1 MDYKNHIEVIEFD
14 TALTFY
20 EDFNAIFEIS
30 AIKFLSN

>member
-1 MDYKNHIEVIEFD
+1 MGCKNHIEVIELD
-14 TALTFY
+14 TALPFY